1 MTVPTTGHDE
11 GPTAPDDRAPDDPTQ
26 NPAIRSEILSL
37 RASIDNI
44 DAALMHLLAE
54 RFKFTQ
60 RVGELKAQ
68 GGVAAADPARDRQQ
82 IETLAGIAEG
92 AGLDPAFAEQ
102 FRAFIVHEVVRRH
115 ELIASQLGEPRAVDT
130 YS

>member
-1 MTVPTTGHDE
+1 MRVPQ
-11 GPTAPDDRAPDDPTQ
+11 DDPTQ
-26 NPAIRSEILSL
+26 NPAIRGEILSL

-82 IETLAGIAEG
+82 IETLAAIAQG

-102 FRAFIVHEVVRRH
+102 FRAFIVQEVVRRH
-115 ELIASQLGEPRAVDT
+115 ELIASELGESRAVDT

>member
-1 MTVPTTGHDE
+1 MTSPE
-11 GPTAPDDRAPDDPTQ
+11 M
-26 NPAIRSEILSL
+26 PAEILSL
-37 RASIDNI
+37 RASIDNY

-54 RFKFTQ
+54 RFKCTR

-68 GGVAAADPARDRQQ
+68 GGLPPEDLDREAQQ
-82 IETLAGIAEG
+82 IARLSRIATE

-102 FRAFIVHEVVRRH
+102 FREFIVSEVIRQHRI
-115 ELIASQLGEPRAVDT
+115 IAANGGTALGAPDL